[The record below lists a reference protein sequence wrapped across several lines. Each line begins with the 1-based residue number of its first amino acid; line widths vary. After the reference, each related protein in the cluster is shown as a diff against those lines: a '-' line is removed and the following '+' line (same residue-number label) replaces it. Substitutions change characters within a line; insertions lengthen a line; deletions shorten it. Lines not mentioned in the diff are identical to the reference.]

1 MNESILARIKT
12 LPPLPETVSKI
23 QQICADPESSI
34 GDLVKIVEKD
44 PMITANLLKA
54 ANSPFYGFS
63 REITTVSQAISLFGM
78 ATVKGLALSG
88 AVKEIL
94 GMDLQA
100 YGITPNTF
108 ADISGLQNALMQTWY
123 VKIDRSKMDIL
134 SVASFLQESGKI
146 VISQALVKEGKAKEF
161 KHEVEAK
168 QKTLSDIEKE
178 FVGETT
184 ASVTAAVFE
193 HWRFEEHLIDAI
205 RYSDDP
211 MSAPEDVAAY
221 AKALAVAKIALS
233 PLDTFSEEHTKEAVS
248 KAFTFGLDQA
258 IFEESLMTLKSR
270 AGF

>member
-100 YGITPNTF
+100 YGITPNAF

-123 VKIDRSKMDIL
+123 VKIDRSKMDI
-134 SVASFLQESGKI
+134 
-146 VISQALVKEGKAKEF
+146 
-161 KHEVEAK
+161 
-168 QKTLSDIEKE
+168 
-178 FVGETT
+178 
-184 ASVTAAVFE
+184 
-193 HWRFEEHLIDAI
+193 HLHL
-205 RYSDDP
+205 R
-211 MSAPEDVAAY
+211 
-221 AKALAVAKIALS
+221 
-233 PLDTFSEEHTKEAVS
+233 
-248 KAFTFGLDQA
+248 QA
-258 IFEESLMTLKSR
+258 I
-270 AGF
+270 